1 MSCLRTC
8 RLLTC
13 LMAAVAIQATWMS
26 ADVAAQQNWTR
37 FRGAN
42 GVGVS
47 DLKGL
52 PTTWS
57 DGAYKWNIE
66 LPGLG
71 HAAPVVW
78 GNKLFITSAINE
90 GAERTLY
97 CLSPQTGKRIW
108 SRTIGLNKSHKHN
121 KSSWASATP
130 AVDGERVY
138 VAFSD
143 EEHYT
148 LAAYDLDGQLVWRR
162 LLGTFE
168 SQHGQG
174 VSPIIFEDMVIIPN
188 LQKGPSSIIAVDK
201 RTGRTR
207 WSSIHRFYRTSY
219 STPIIIQRKGEPAQ
233 LICASGALG
242 VASLNPY
249 TGRLYWNTGEFPEP
263 RRTVAS
269 PVYAAGLILQSCGG
283 GGKGTVLI
291 AVDPSN
297 PTDKT
302 KDRIRYKREKVVH
315 YVPTPIVYGKHVYLW
330 NDNGVFS
337 CIEAATGKNIW
348 TKRVGGNFSGS
359 PVCVDGKIYCM
370 SEEGDCVVVA
380 ASPEYKLLGKTSLGD
395 SSHSTPAVANGRLFL
410 RTFHRLMCLEAAQ
423 P

>member
-1 MSCLRTC
+1 MLPPRFCRSLSCL
-8 RLLTC
+8 L
-13 LMAAVAIQATWMS
+13 AVFAIQGACLSES
-26 ADVAAQQNWTR
+26 AWAQKNWSR

-42 GVGVS
+42 GVGIS

-57 DGAYKWNIE
+57 EGAYKWNIE

-78 GNKLFITSAINE
+78 GDKLFITSAVDE
-90 GAERTLY
+90 GAQRTLY
-97 CLSPQTGKRIW
+97 CLNPQTGKPIW

-148 LAAYDLDGQLVWRR
+148 LAAYDLDGNLIWRR

-174 VSPIIFEDMVIIPN
+174 VSPIIFKDMVIIPN
-188 LQKGPSSIIAVDK
+188 LQKGPSSIIAFDK

-207 WSSIHRFYRTSY
+207 WSSIHGFYRTSY
-219 STPIIIQRKGEPAQ
+219 STPIIIQPKDEPAQ

-242 VASLNPY
+242 VASLDPY
-249 TGRLYWNTGEFPEP
+249 TGRLFWNTGEFPEP

-297 PTDKT
+297 PTEKT
-302 KDRIRYKREKVVH
+302 KARIRYRREKIVH
-315 YVPTPIVYGKHVYLW
+315 YVPTPIAYGDHVYLW
-330 NDNGVFS
+330 NDNGVLS
-337 CIEAATGKNIW
+337 CIEAASGKNIW
-348 TKRVGGNFSGS
+348 TKRIGGNFSGS
-359 PVCVDGKIYCM
+359 PVCVDGKLYCL
-370 SEEGDCVVVA
+370 SEEGDCVVVG
-380 ASPEYKLLGKTSLGD
+380 ASPEYKLYGKTPVGD
-395 SSHSTPAVANGRLFL
+395 ASHSTPAVANGRLFL
-410 RTFHRLMCLEAAQ
+410 RTFHRLMCLEAAKR
-423 P
+423 